1 MGQWVQ
7 NQTWQEIYQLKD
19 VDSKVNRFEEL
30 IMEKVDLYFPE
41 KSIRV
46 NENTKP
52 WMNSQSIQLDRRRK
66 REYIKNK
73 RSAKWVKLDNEFQKK
88 SEELKDLYYK
98 NTVQD
103 LKTSNPGQWYS
114 KMKRMSTIDQTKD
127 EKILI
132 QQFKSETNQD
142 QAKIIADQFESISK
156 LYKPLQSENI
166 EIPNIQDS
174 APYPLFEA
182 HEIYEKINSMKKK
195 SSTVPGDIP
204 WRIISEFSVEFASP
218 LSNIYNTATLTGIWP
233 QLWKYEFVTP
243 VPKVFPTETT
253 EDLRKIS
260 GTKNLSKI
268 YESLISEPI
277 IQDMEPK
284 MDPSQFGNVKGLS
297 IQHYLVKM
305 MNQILTILDTNN
317 EHEKYAV
324 LAQLIDW
331 SKAFDRQDPTLG
343 IKAFIKN
350 GVRPTLIPLLVSY
363 FQQRKMIVK
372 WNGTMSTTHDLPGG
386 GPQGCSLGLL
396 EYKSNSNDN
405 ADHVQRDKRFKFVD
419 DLSILEK
426 LNLILLG
433 LSEYNFKTHVASDI
447 GIGQKYLPSENFQSQ
462 GYLNRIEQWTEDN
475 MMKLNAKKSN
485 VMIFNFT
492 KNFQFTSRLYMENNL
507 LEVVH
512 ETKLLGTLIS
522 SDLTWHA
529 NTEMLTKKAYKRMM
543 MLHKLHSFN
552 VDDEDMLTIYIL
564 YIRSILEQS
573 CQVWHFSISQ
583 EEKSDLERV
592 QKVACRIILDDRY
605 EDYHSALQL
614 LGLDTLVDRRQ
625 KLSLKFAK
633 KCLKH
638 KNTRDMFP
646 LNPSEGQEVRNREI
660 FQVQHAKGSRLF
672 DSSVPQLQR
681 ALNQD
686 AMNK

>member
-1 MGQWVQ
+1 
-7 NQTWQEIYQLKD
+7 
-19 VDSKVNRFEEL
+19 
-30 IMEKVDLYFPE
+30 
-41 KSIRV
+41 
-46 NENTKP
+46 
-52 WMNSQSIQLDRRRK
+52 
-66 REYIKNK
+66 
-73 RSAKWVKLDNEFQKK
+73 
-88 SEELKDLYYK
+88 
-98 NTVQD
+98 
-103 LKTSNPGQWYS
+103 
-114 KMKRMSTIDQTKD
+114 
-127 EKILI
+127 
-132 QQFKSETNQD
+132 
-142 QAKIIADQFESISK
+142 
-156 LYKPLQSENI
+156 
-166 EIPNIQDS
+166 
-174 APYPLFEA
+174 
-182 HEIYEKINSMKKK
+182 
-195 SSTVPGDIP
+195 
-204 WRIISEFSVEFASP
+204 
-218 LSNIYNTATLTGIWP
+218 
-233 QLWKYEFVTP
+233 
-243 VPKVFPTETT
+243 
-253 EDLRKIS
+253 
-260 GTKNLSKI
+260 
-268 YESLISEPI
+268 
-277 IQDMEPK
+277 
-284 MDPSQFGNVKGLS
+284 
-297 IQHYLVKM
+297 M

-372 WNGTMSTTHDLPGG
+372 WNGTMSTTRDLPGG

-492 KNFQFTSRLYMENNL
+492 KNFQFTSRLYIENNL

-512 ETKLLGTLIS
+512 ETKLLGTLVS

>member
-1 MGQWVQ
+1 
-7 NQTWQEIYQLKD
+7 
-19 VDSKVNRFEEL
+19 
-30 IMEKVDLYFPE
+30 
-41 KSIRV
+41 
-46 NENTKP
+46 
-52 WMNSQSIQLDRRRK
+52 
-66 REYIKNK
+66 
-73 RSAKWVKLDNEFQKK
+73 
-88 SEELKDLYYK
+88 
-98 NTVQD
+98 
-103 LKTSNPGQWYS
+103 
-114 KMKRMSTIDQTKD
+114 
-127 EKILI
+127 
-132 QQFKSETNQD
+132 
-142 QAKIIADQFESISK
+142 
-156 LYKPLQSENI
+156 
-166 EIPNIQDS
+166 
-174 APYPLFEA
+174 
-182 HEIYEKINSMKKK
+182 
-195 SSTVPGDIP
+195 
-204 WRIISEFSVEFASP
+204 
-218 LSNIYNTATLTGIWP
+218 
-233 QLWKYEFVTP
+233 
-243 VPKVFPTETT
+243 
-253 EDLRKIS
+253 
-260 GTKNLSKI
+260 
-268 YESLISEPI
+268 
-277 IQDMEPK
+277 
-284 MDPSQFGNVKGLS
+284 
-297 IQHYLVKM
+297 
-305 MNQILTILDTNN
+305 
-317 EHEKYAV
+317 
-324 LAQLIDW
+324 
-331 SKAFDRQDPTLG
+331 
-343 IKAFIKN
+343 
-350 GVRPTLIPLLVSY
+350 
-363 FQQRKMIVK
+363 
-372 WNGTMSTTHDLPGG
+372 MSTTRDLPGG

-405 ADHVQRDKRFKFVD
+405 ADHVPRDKRFKFVD

-529 NTEMLTKKAYKRMM
+529 NTDMLTKKAYKRMM

-552 VDDEDMLTIYIL
+552 VDDEDMVTIYIL